1 MIAVV
6 YMYKLERQKKILALV
21 QEMSSVSV
29 TDLAKQFSISP
40 ITIRRD
46 LLELREKGLLERTF
60 GGAIANQEI
69 FAEGSARYETYN
81 YQERFAQQ
89 KEEKI
94 AIAECA
100 AQFVSDADCILINA
114 GTTAQALANA
124 LRGHQDLYVFTN
136 GLFVASTL
144 GQAARS
150 HVYVL
155 PGLLDTRRQATIQ
168 SPDANYLKDLKVREA
183 LLGVHA
189 ISEDGVFTR
198 DKEDSQMFQAFINS
212 AAQVTV
218 LADYTK
224 FSSFASFKV
233 CSLNK
238 INRIITNKKAPK
250 DIIKNIKKQGVE
262 VIFAD

>member
-1 MIAVV
+1 
-6 YMYKLERQKKILALV
+6 MYKPERQKKILALI

-29 TDLAKQFSISP
+29 MDLAKQFAISP

-60 GGAIANQEI
+60 GGAIASQEI
-69 FAEGSARYETYN
+69 FAEGSARYETYD
-81 YQERFAQQ
+81 YLERNAQQ
-89 KEEKI
+89 REEKL

-114 GTTAQALANA
+114 GTTAQALAHA

-136 GLFVASTL
+136 GLCVATTL

-168 SPDANYLKDLKVREA
+168 SPDASYLKNLRVREA

-189 ISEDGVFTR
+189 ISVDGIFTR
-198 DKEDSQMFQAFINS
+198 DKEDSQMFKAFIN
-212 AAQVTV
+212 AATQITI
-218 LADYTK
+218 LADHTK
-224 FSSFASFKV
+224 FDSFASFKV
-233 CSLNK
+233 CGLEK
-238 INRIITNKKAPK
+238 ITRIVTDKKAPR
-250 DIIKNIKKQGVE
+250 DILEKIRDQDVGSPRFQCNK
-262 VIFAD
+262 